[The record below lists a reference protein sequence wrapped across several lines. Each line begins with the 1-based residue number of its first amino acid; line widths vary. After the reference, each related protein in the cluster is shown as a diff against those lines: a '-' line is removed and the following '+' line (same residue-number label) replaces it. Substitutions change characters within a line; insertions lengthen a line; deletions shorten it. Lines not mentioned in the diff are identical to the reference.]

1 MPFDSKVNTFTFVT
15 TTKGE
20 QTRQRIVDTALA
32 LFEQHGYA
40 ETTLRDIADKAD
52 ISIGLAYRYFRRKE
66 ELVLALYE
74 QLSMEVANKLKL
86 PDGTVGQRWAT
97 LERTRFK
104 VLAPHRRTL
113 LALVQAALDPDG
125 ELGALSRATVGVRE
139 RWRTLHRAVIDGATG
154 KPPAALAEL
163 LYGVDLMLVVFWT
176 QDRTANA
183 RATREAIDRIAK
195 LVDVAVAFPGAAG
208 AIAEL
213 AETFHTLSR
222 KSP

>member
-1 MPFDSKVNTFTFVT
+1 VNTFTFVT

-20 QTRQRIVDTALA
+20 QTRQRIVETALA
-32 LFEQHGYA
+32 LFEQRGYA
-40 ETTLRDIADKAD
+40 ETTLRDIADEAD
-52 ISIGLAYRYFRRKE
+52 ISIGLTYRYFRRKE

-74 QLSMEVANKLKL
+74 QLSVEVADKVRL
-86 PDGTVGQRWAT
+86 PEGTAGERWAA

-104 VLAPHRRTL
+104 VLGPHRRTL

-125 ELGALSRATVGVRE
+125 ELGALSPATTAVRE
-139 RWRTLHRAVIDGATG
+139 RWRALHRAVIDGATG

-163 LYGVDLMLVVFWT
+163 LYGVDLMLVIFWT

-195 LVDVAVAFPGAAG
+195 LVDVAIAFPGAAD

-213 AETFHTLSR
+213 AGSFHSLSR
-222 KSP
+222 KSS

>member
-1 MPFDSKVNTFTFVT
+1 MFIYV

-20 QTRQRIVDTALA
+20 HTRQRIVDTALA
-32 LFEQHGYA
+32 LFEQRGFA
-40 ETTLRDIADKAD
+40 ETTLRDIADAAD
-52 ISIGLAYRYFRRKE
+52 ISIGLTYRYFRRKE

-74 QLSMEVANKLKL
+74 QLSADVAAKVKL
-86 PDGTVGQRWAT
+86 PEGTVGERWAA

-113 LALVQAALDPDG
+113 LALVQAALDPEG
-125 ELGALSRATVGVRE
+125 ELGVLSPATVTVRE
-139 RWRTLHRAVIDGATG
+139 RWRSLHRAVIDGATG

-163 LYGVDLMLVVFWT
+163 LYGVDLMLVIFWT
-176 QDRTANA
+176 QDRTASA
-183 RATREAIDRIAK
+183 KGIAKATSEAIDRIAK

-213 AETFHTLSR
+213 AGTFHTLSR
-222 KSP
+222 KS